1 MGAGFLPVCVKNGK
15 IMFLFGK
22 ERDRPN
28 ETARGFADFGGGAEK
43 GETTLD
49 NVSREGAEELSGFLG
64 DANKIRALVQKKR
77 KVVLNVEKYKYTTYI
92 IPISYDKM
100 LPIYFNNQSKFLDTY
115 YNQNLLHNTTMY
127 EKKEIRWFS
136 FSELKKKRFMFR
148 NFYREMIDLIL
159 ENKRNVERLFGL
171 QSIIVKNSK
180 KIKRNNRK
188 KTKKLNVTIKPSKK
202 STMKVFKLF

>member
-1 MGAGFLPVCVKNGK
+1 
-15 IMFLFGK
+15 
-22 ERDRPN
+22 
-28 ETARGFADFGGGAEK
+28 
-43 GETTLD
+43 
-49 NVSREGAEELSGFLG
+49 
-64 DANKIRALVQKKR
+64 
-77 KVVLNVEKYKYTTYI
+77 
-92 IPISYDKM
+92 M

-159 ENKRNVERLFGL
+159 ENKHKVERLFGL
-171 QSIIVKNSK
+171 QTVSVKSK
-180 KIKRNNRK
+180 KMKMNNRK
-188 KTKKLNVTIKPSKK
+188 KTKKLNVTIKPSNK

>member
-1 MGAGFLPVCVKNGK
+1 MEYFYIA
-15 IMFLFGK
+15 
-22 ERDRPN
+22 
-28 ETARGFADFGGGAEK
+28 T
-43 GETTLD
+43 
-49 NVSREGAEELSGFLG
+49 
-64 DANKIRALVQKKR
+64 ALVTFAAIFGYINVRFIKLPNTIGLML
-77 KVVLNVEKYKYTTYI
+77 VSIVFTFCVMVLSHINPTLLNVEKYKYTTYI
-92 IPISYDKM
+92 IPITYDKM

-159 ENKRNVERLFGL
+159 ENKRKVERLFGL
-171 QSIIVKNSK
+171 QTISVKKSK

-188 KTKKLNVTIKPSKK
+188 KTKKLNVTIKPSKT